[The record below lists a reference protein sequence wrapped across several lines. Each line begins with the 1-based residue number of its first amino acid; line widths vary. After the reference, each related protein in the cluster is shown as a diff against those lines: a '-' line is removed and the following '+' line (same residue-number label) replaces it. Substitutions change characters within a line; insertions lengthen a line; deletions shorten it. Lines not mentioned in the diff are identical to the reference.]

1 MTYDLTDNSSGKKE
15 KKLNKTGRLD
25 NGPMLYQCVIR
36 SACLCL
42 SAMALSQWRGMGVGD
57 ITGVI
62 KVGYMGGSRV
72 SVCEETFKKERKK
85 KKKEVADALIA
96 PVRLL
101 RLCGAPRGRSV

>member
-1 MTYDLTDNSSGKKE
+1 
-15 KKLNKTGRLD
+15 
-25 NGPMLYQCVIR
+25 MLYRCVVR

-62 KVGYMGGSRV
+62 KVGYMGGGRAGSV
-72 SVCEETFKKERKK
+72 SVREPLRKKEK
-85 KKKEVADALIA
+85 KKKEVTDALIA

-101 RLCGAPRGRSV
+101 RLCGAPGGRSV